1 MHIAGASTTE
11 VHFFLHQAADSELA
25 HTTVHRPGSGKPDAF
40 ERVNR
45 NCVSEHT
52 SMNHEVTA
60 TSSKSPTEALLG
72 AMPTLLILAL
82 LATGWLAMHRINNA
96 GQAAGAG
103 PDATD
108 SENSTAV
115 SDTLTL
121 PEGKLKAGGFAS
133 EPVHPQDI
141 QNVHTV
147 PGRLRYDATK
157 HVSVQAP
164 IDGVLSE
171 FQVKPGDEVQAGDVL
186 ATVRSAQIGQ
196 ARAEVLHQTQQLK
209 VADQLLEREQTI
221 AVNLQQLS
229 AMLKAGKSADEIES
243 YFGTRSL
250 GTYRQQMLA
259 AYGSMQLAA
268 ELVEQTRPLAATG
281 AIAERTLRER
291 ENERQ
296 LAETSFRA
304 AYDEATFAADQAVLQ
319 AQGEADNAQRQVD
332 LAWQSLEGLLGVTV
346 EQKDAAWNENALS
359 TLQIRA
365 PFAGTIES
373 CTFAR
378 NERVIRGDD
387 LLILANTDTLYVEA
401 SIRESNWAAV
411 TLQSGTQ
418 IDVMVPAMDDQT
430 FQATVQY
437 VGREVD
443 AGTNSVPLVATIDN
457 SSGLFRPGMFVR
469 VTVPI
474 GSSRRVLSVAPGAV
488 MQHENRDF
496 VFVDLHDR
504 RFQRVDVSTGE
515 SSGRWVEVKSGLA
528 EGQLVVTKGA
538 FLLKSELLLQGED

>member
-1 MHIAGASTTE
+1 
-11 VHFFLHQAADSELA
+11 
-25 HTTVHRPGSGKPDAF
+25 
-40 ERVNR
+40 
-45 NCVSEHT
+45 
-52 SMNHEVTA
+52 MNHEVQPH
-60 TSSKSPTEALLG
+60 SPTSPVQTLLG
-72 AMPTLLILAL
+72 AIPTILVLAL
-82 LATGWLAMHRINNA
+82 LAAGWLTMHRINQAGNA
-96 GQAAGAG
+96 VADDSGESAAAAAE
-103 PDATD
+103 P
-108 SENSTAV
+108 EV

-121 PEGKLKAGGFAS
+121 PEGKLRAGGFVS
-133 EPVHPQDI
+133 EAIHPQNV
-141 QNVHTV
+141 QHVHTV

-171 FQVKPGDEVQAGDVL
+171 FQVKPGDEVKAGDIL

-196 ARAEVLHQTQQLK
+196 ARAEVLRQTQQLK
-209 VADQLLEREQTI
+209 VVQQLLQREQLI
-221 AVNLQQLS
+221 ATNLQQLS

-243 YFGTRSL
+243 DFGVRSL
-250 GTYRQQMLA
+250 GMYRQQILT

-268 ELVEQTRPLAATG
+268 ELVAKARPLAETG
-281 AIAERTLRER
+281 AIAGRDLRER

-296 LAETSFRA
+296 LAETAFRA
-304 AYDEATFAADQAVLQ
+304 AYDEATFAAEQSVLK
-319 AQGEADNAQRQVD
+319 AHGAADDAQRQVD
-332 LAWQSLEGLLGVTV
+332 LAWQSLEGLLGVSV
-346 EQKDAAWNENALS
+346 EQKDAAWNEDALS

-365 PFAGTIES
+365 PFDGTIES

-378 NERVIRGDD
+378 NERVIRGDA

-401 SIRESNWAAV
+401 SIRESDWSAV
-411 TLQSGTQ
+411 ALQSGTQ
-418 IDVMVPAMDDQT
+418 IDVMVPAMDDQK
-430 FQATVQY
+430 FQATVHY

-469 VTVPI
+469 VTIPI
-474 GSSRRVLSVAPGAV
+474 GSARRVLSVSPGAV

-496 VFVDLHDR
+496 VFVDLHDG

-515 SSGRWVEVKSGLA
+515 SSDEWVEVKSGLA
-528 EGQLVVTKGA
+528 EGQLVVTSGA